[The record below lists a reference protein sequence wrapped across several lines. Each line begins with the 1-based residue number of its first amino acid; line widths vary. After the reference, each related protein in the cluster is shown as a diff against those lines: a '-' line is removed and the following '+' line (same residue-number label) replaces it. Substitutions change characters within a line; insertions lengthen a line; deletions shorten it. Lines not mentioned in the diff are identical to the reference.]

1 MKGFAP
7 SLFDKLMND
16 GPRSNISPVITR
28 FSMEELKDAVARDLE
43 AMLNTRSIISEELLG
58 SFPECSQSILA
69 YGLGDFAGLSLASMD
84 DRLAI
89 CQALQKSISRHE
101 PRLQSVLANLEI
113 QEGSIN
119 RLNFAISALLVVNTA
134 QETVNFDAVLQP
146 STLQYSI
153 SKARPSRIGV

>member
-16 GPRSNISPVITR
+16 GSRSTISPVVIR

-43 AMLNTRSIISEELLG
+43 AMLNTRSVISEELLD
-58 SFPECSQSILA
+58 SYPECSQSILA

-84 DRLAI
+84 DRMAI
-89 CQALQKSISRHE
+89 CQALQQSISRHE
-101 PRLQSVLANLEI
+101 PRLQNVLANLEI

-119 RLNFAISALLVVNTA
+119 RLNFAISALLVVNA
-134 QETVNFDAVLQP
+134 AREAVNFDAVLQP

>member
-16 GPRSNISPVITR
+16 GARSTISPVVTR

-43 AMLNTRSIISEELLG
+43 AMLNTRSVISEELLD
-58 SFPECSQSILA
+58 SYPECSQSILS
-69 YGLGDFAGLSLASMD
+69 YGLGDFAGLSLVNID
-84 DRLAI
+84 DRMAI
-89 CQALQKSISRHE
+89 CQALQQSISRHE
-101 PRLQSVLANLEI
+101 PRLQNVLANLEI
-113 QEGSIN
+113 QEGAIN
-119 RLNFAISALLVVNTA
+119 RLNFAISALLVVNVA
-134 QETVNFDAVLQP
+134 REVVNFDAVLQP

>member
-16 GPRSNISPVITR
+16 GARSTISPVVTR

-43 AMLNTRSIISEELLG
+43 AMLNTRSVISEELLD
-58 SFPECSQSILA
+58 SYPECSQSILS
-69 YGLGDFAGLSLASMD
+69 YGLGDFAGLSLANID
-84 DRLAI
+84 DRMAI
-89 CQALQKSISRHE
+89 CQALQQSISRHE
-101 PRLQSVLANLEI
+101 PRLQNVLANLEI
-113 QEGSIN
+113 QEGAIN
-119 RLNFAISALLVVNTA
+119 RLNFAISALLVVNVA
-134 QETVNFDAVLQP
+134 REVVNFDAVLQP